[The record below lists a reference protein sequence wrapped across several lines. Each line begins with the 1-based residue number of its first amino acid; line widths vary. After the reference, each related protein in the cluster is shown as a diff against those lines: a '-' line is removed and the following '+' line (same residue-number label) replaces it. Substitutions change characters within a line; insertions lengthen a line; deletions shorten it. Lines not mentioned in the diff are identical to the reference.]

1 MLCFWFAEFV
11 LDSTMANAAGFQHLC
26 GPFVT
31 ILSSKNS
38 QRYRIQSDNL
48 PALWLLIQSLENRLQ
63 AMFDRSANTNS
74 DSGSPLE
81 FSYSASLPLHEYF
94 TEIETHFHKR
104 NKLQLLMV
112 SRYHRRT
119 WDEFWKC
126 FQANRLHFHVI
137 SLILFIGTIGT
148 TNNTASF
155 DWKKV
160 IDTFQG

>member
-1 MLCFWFAEFV
+1 
-11 LDSTMANAAGFQHLC
+11 MANAAGFQHFC

-48 PALWLLIQSLENRLQ
+48 PALWLLIQSLENRLH
-63 AMFDRSANTNS
+63 AMFDNNS
-74 DSGSPLE
+74 SNNRNDSTSSSQNSPLE

-112 SRYHRRT
+112 SKQY
-119 WDEFWKC
+119 
-126 FQANRLHFHVI
+126 
-137 SLILFIGTIGT
+137 
-148 TNNTASF
+148 
-155 DWKKV
+155 
-160 IDTFQG
+160 TFMR

>member
-1 MLCFWFAEFV
+1 
-11 LDSTMANAAGFQHLC
+11 MANAAGFQHLC

-63 AMFDRSANTNS
+63 TMFDRSANTNS

-112 SRYHRRT
+112 STYHRRY
-119 WDEFWKC
+119 
-126 FQANRLHFHVI
+126 
-137 SLILFIGTIGT
+137 ILKTSFFKQTDFI
-148 TNNTASF
+148 F
-155 DWKKV
+155 M
-160 IDTFQG
+160 

>member
-1 MLCFWFAEFV
+1 
-11 LDSTMANAAGFQHLC
+11 MANAAGFQHFC

-48 PALWLLIQSLENRLQ
+48 PALWLLIQSLENRLH
-63 AMFDRSANTNS
+63 AMFDNNS
-74 DSGSPLE
+74 SKNDSSSSSQNSPLE

-112 SRYHRRT
+112 SKQI
-119 WDEFWKC
+119 DF
-126 FQANRLHFHVI
+126 NVI
-137 SLILFIGTIGT
+137 KINYFYI
-148 TNNTASF
+148 
-155 DWKKV
+155 KV
-160 IDTFQG
+160 FNVLCVYYSNV

>member
-1 MLCFWFAEFV
+1 
-11 LDSTMANAAGFQHLC
+11 MANAAGFQHLC

-63 AMFDRSANTNS
+63 AMFDRSTNTNS

-112 SRYHRRT
+112 SRYHRGS
-119 WDEFWKC
+119 WDDIWK
-126 FQANRLHFHVI
+126 FSSKQTLISSNFFNLVYRNNWHNEQHNFARLKKGYWHVSRI
-137 SLILFIGTIGT
+137 KPQFRWRI
-148 TNNTASF
+148 
-155 DWKKV
+155 
-160 IDTFQG
+160 